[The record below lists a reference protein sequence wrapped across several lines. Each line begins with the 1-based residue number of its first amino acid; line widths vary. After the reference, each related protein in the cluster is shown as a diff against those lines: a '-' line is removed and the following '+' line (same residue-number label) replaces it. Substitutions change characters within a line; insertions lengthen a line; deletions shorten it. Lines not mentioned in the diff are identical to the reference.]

1 MSSSKVSVIV
11 PVYKVPLEY
20 LRACLGSLIAQTM
33 QESEFILVSD
43 GAPEAECSICEEF
56 AARDSRFKFFKRKHA
71 GVSATRN
78 FGIIQASGE
87 YITFVDSDDILLD
100 NALEIW
106 HKHAKKW
113 NSDILTTNYA
123 ELNCS
128 NCKKYL
134 WKLRPIASIDS
145 QGIESIL
152 REFICL
158 KPNSI
163 PRGPCGKIYRK
174 NFISTN
180 NISFD
185 TQLTIGEDLFFNFI
199 SLNKATI
206 VSFYPEVLYFY
217 RSNPLSVTRAFSHN
231 FYYDRI
237 APLLKIQL
245 FFQNRYNDLL
255 GREILDIFFQSWQ
268 HCYLHPQNKES
279 FLTRMR
285 SLKQILNSELF
296 QNQIAKADTSN
307 MFFILKLE
315 CFLFKRRFF
324 FPIWLHA
331 IKAFLFNGLSGKG
344 TNK

>member
-1 MSSSKVSVIV
+1 MNSPKVSVII

-20 LRACLGSLIAQTM
+20 LRACLDSVIAQAM
-33 QESEFILVSD
+33 QECEFILVSD
-43 GAPEAECSICEEF
+43 GAPEAECSVCEEF
-56 AARDSRFKFFKRKHA
+56 AARDTRFKFFKREHA

-87 YITFVDSDDILLD
+87 YITFVDSDDILLN

-106 HKHAKKW
+106 HRHAKKW
-113 NSDILTTNYA
+113 DSDILTTNYA

-134 WKLRPIASIDS
+134 WTLNPIASINK

-163 PRGPCGKIYRK
+163 PRGPWGKFYRK
-174 NFISTN
+174 KFIITN

-185 TQLTIGEDLFFNFI
+185 TQLTIGEDLVFNFI
-199 SLNKATI
+199 SFSKATT
-206 VSFYPEVLYFY
+206 VSFHPEILYFY
-217 RSNPLSVTRAFSHN
+217 RNNPQSVTRTFSHN

-237 APLLKIQL
+237 APLLKIQFL
-245 FFQNRYNDLL
+245 FKNRYNDLL

-279 FLTRMR
+279 LPIRIKH
-285 SLKQILNSELF
+285 LKQILNSNLF
-296 QNQIAKADTSN
+296 QNQIARADTSN
-307 MFFILKLE
+307 MVFILKLE
-315 CFLFKRRFF
+315 YFLFKRRIF

-344 TNK
+344 INK